1 MPWIDVAGTDLHY
14 VEEGAGAPLV
24 FLHGFMS
31 CAEAWF
37 QQFEHFR
44 GRYRVIAYDSVNHG
58 MSSNSPRD
66 AEEPDRVDELDAVL
80 AALRIERPVLLGN
93 SMGGNTVLRW
103 AARYPERAAAL
114 VPSGT
119 GVSEPGAPAQ
129 RAGLRAAIDEQTLL
143 LPIGDSLT
151 QGFRTRNPRLYE
163 RYVRIRSTATSIENR
178 RHPRRP
184 SAASGLERE
193 KLAERVE
200 RIRSPLLAVV
210 GSLDAAVPRA
220 EELHKRVP
228 RSAYA
233 LIDGA
238 PHNVYYEAAAE
249 YNRAVD
255 GFLERALA

>member
-1 MPWIDVAGTDLHY
+1 MPWLDVAGTDLHY
-14 VEEGAGAPLV
+14 VDEGTGQPLV
-24 FLHGFMS
+24 FLHGFTS

-37 QQFEHFR
+37 QQFAFFR
-44 GRYRVIAYDSVNHG
+44 GSYRVIAYDSVNHG

-80 AALRIERPVLLGN
+80 TALGIEHPVLLGN

-103 AARYPERAAAL
+103 AARHPARARAL

-119 GVSEPGAPAQ
+119 GVGTEGAPA
-129 RAGLRAAIDEQTLL
+129 RAGLRTPVDDKTLL

-151 QGFRTRNPRLYE
+151 DGFRRRAPV
-163 RYVRIRSTATSIENR
+163 RYARYLRMRSTASSIENR

-184 SAASGLERE
+184 SAQS
-193 KLAERVE
+193 LAERE
-200 RIRSPLLAVV
+200 LLAHRIAQVRSPLLAVV
-210 GSLDAAVPRA
+210 GSLDAALPRA

-228 RSAYA
+228 HSEYA
-233 LIDGA
+233 VIEGA

-249 YNRAVD
+249 YNRIVAS
-255 GFLERALA
+255 FLERALEA